1 MCGIFGVYSHST
13 VNPERARQ
21 ALHLLHHRGPDQWSD
36 HIDDGLYIGHRRL
49 SIRDL
54 STDGI
59 QPFVSDDRNVVVAV
73 NGEIWN
79 DTALR
84 QELGE
89 ERFHS
94 RSDCEVLLH
103 GYMRWGIDKL
113 LQKLDGFFAAAI
125 FDRNS
130 GQLHLIKDRWG
141 KKPLYYANTGNQVIF
156 ASEVKSILDY
166 DASLRVFD
174 FEGIKHWMAYRGS
187 HLPSTIFYGVK
198 KVVQGHYLTI
208 SPDFSERDCQYFGLA
223 GHAAAMESQDS
234 QSDAEID
241 QQVSDL
247 LGKAME
253 KRLLSDV
260 PIGLQL
266 SGGVDSSLIAAKLRE
281 HSSGPISSFS
291 VVFKDQADQAFSE
304 EPYSDFVADKYQ
316 LDHHKLAIDKQD
328 IAAALKK
335 MVYHFDGM
343 LDIPNAIPIF
353 LLSQYARDFITVFLT
368 GEGAD
373 ELFGGYGKFSRAARY
388 ADKNPLAKLI
398 PEKFFDLNFLFDRI
412 KYNYIYGL
420 YLSRHYSGDTRLMLD
435 HINAFVSPL
444 TINRY
449 FGRIEHNMID
459 QLDMDT
465 LSEFPL
471 MKQLLLTDH
480 MTYLNF
486 LLERQDKASMAA
498 GIEARLPFMD
508 NDLIDYV
515 IRLPHQRLLSDQMHK
530 KPLKRLAEGYFS
542 HDFVH
547 RPKVGFPLPIENWL
561 NDPAGFKESRDKIY
575 SDDFLV
581 LQKADRKGL
590 LAYLESNR
598 FSNRQISYGDDEKI
612 WLQWQLMV
620 LAEAQEVFGITDIR

>member
-1 MCGIFGVYSHST
+1 MCGIFGVYSQSDI
-13 VNPERARQ
+13 NLDQARE
-21 ALHLLHHRGPDQWSD
+21 ALHLLEHRGPDQWSD
-36 HIDDGLYIGHRRL
+36 HLSDGLYIGHQRL

-54 STDGI
+54 SSDGI
-59 QPFVSDDRNVVVAV
+59 QPFISEDNKVIVAV

-79 DTALR
+79 DASLR

-89 ERFHS
+89 EHFKGH
-94 RSDCEVLLH
+94 SDCEVMLH
-103 GYMRWGIDKL
+103 GYIRWGIDNL
-113 LQKLDGFFAAAI
+113 VEKLDGFFAAAI
-125 FDRNS
+125 FDRRS

-141 KKPLYYANTGNQVIF
+141 KKPLYYANTGHSIIF
-156 ASEVKSILDY
+156 ASEIKSILQY
-166 DASLRVFD
+166 EPSLRVFD

-187 HLPSTIFYGVK
+187 HLPKTIFFGVN
-198 KVVQGHYLTI
+198 KVVQGHYITI
-208 SPDFSERDCQYFGLA
+208 NADLSETRAQHFDLSQ
-223 GHAAAMESQDS
+223 HAAGMESIEQA
-234 QSDAEID
+234 SDQEID
-241 QQVSDL
+241 ENVSHL

-253 KRLLSDV
+253 KRLLADV

-281 HSSGPISSFS
+281 HSSGPLSSFS

-304 EPYSDFVADKYQ
+304 EKYSDFVASKYQ
-316 LDHHKLAIDKQD
+316 LDHHKLAIDKKD
-328 IAAALKK
+328 IAGALKK

-353 LLSQYARDFITVFLT
+353 LLCEYAREHITVFLT

-373 ELFGGYGKFSRAARY
+373 ELFGGYGKFTKGAKY
-388 ADKNPLAKLI
+388 QKPNPLAKLI
-398 PEKFFDLNFLFDRI
+398 PDTFFDLNFLFDRVR
-412 KYNYIYGL
+412 YNYVYSL
-420 YLSRHYSGDTRLMLD
+420 YLSHHYAGNTSLMLD

-449 FGRIEHNMID
+449 FGELEHNMID
-459 QLDMDT
+459 QLDTET
-465 LSEFPL
+465 LSEFPF

-508 NDLIDYV
+508 SELINYV
-515 IRLPHQRLLSDQMHK
+515 IRLPHQQLLDEDMHK
-530 KPLKRLAEGYFS
+530 KPLKRLAEAYFS

-547 RPKVGFPLPIENWL
+547 RPKVGFPLPITNWL
-561 NDPAGFKESRDKIY
+561 NDEDGFKSSLDKIY
-575 SDDFLV
+575 ADDFLV

-590 LAYLESNR
+590 LGYLKSKR
-598 FSNRQISYGDDEKI
+598 FSYRQISYGDDEKI

-620 LAEAQEVFGITDIR
+620 LAEAQEIFNITDIR